1 MPEKPQEYVTR
12 AAGWVAGKYRA
23 EGSTVTLT
31 AAQAKYENVVLASEA
46 GPDVQIVGSLD
57 DPTVKASGLRE
68 KAEGEKAKRSRAKK

>member
-12 AAGWVAGKYRA
+12 AAGWVAGKYRP

-31 AAQAKYENVVLASEA
+31 AAQAKYENVIVTSEA

-57 DPTVKASGLRE
+57 DPTVKSSGLKE
-68 KAEGEKAKRSRAKK
+68 KAAEEKSKRSRAKK